1 MAYSHNCYIAKPCA
15 IIYQWIRLVLEEDMK
30 VGVYGLG
37 RFGAF
42 WAKTL
47 ADAGCTVL
55 AYSRSSHEV
64 DGRVSKVSEDEL
76 LKCPYIFF
84 CVAISRF
91 EEVLERTAPR
101 MDPSSVV
108 IDTCSVKT
116 YPAKW
121 MREKLHPGQVAIATH
136 PMFGPDSGKNGVEG
150 LPVVL
155 CRISDEDEHYSKVRD
170 LFVSMGLHVLEMSP
184 MEHDREAAY
193 SQGVTHFVGRTLKEM
208 GLEDTEIA
216 TKGYKSLMSIV
227 EQTCND
233 PMQLF
238 CDLQRYNPYA
248 KEMRLSLQVAIEKV
262 LNRLMMEEM

>member
-1 MAYSHNCYIAKPCA
+1 
-15 IIYQWIRLVLEEDMK
+15 MK

-37 RFGAF
+37 RFGSF

-47 ADAGCTVL
+47 CDAGCTVL
-55 AYSRSSHEV
+55 AYSRSEHDV
-64 DGRVSKVSEDEL
+64 DERVTKVSEDEL

-84 CVAISRF
+84 CVSISRF
-91 EEVLERTAPR
+91 EEVLKRISDKV
-101 MDPSSVV
+101 DPSSVI

-121 MREKLHPGQVAIATH
+121 MKENLAAGQVAIATH
-136 PMFGPDSGKNGVEG
+136 PMFGPDSGKNGVAG

-155 CRISDEDEHYSKVRD
+155 CRIMDEDEHYSKIRK
-170 LFVSMGLHVLEMSP
+170 LFVSMGLKVLEMSP

-216 TKGYKSLMSIV
+216 TRGYKNLMSIV

-262 LNRLMMEEM
+262 LNRLMKEEM